1 MDEKTIYDVKITN
14 LEKET
19 DKLDA
24 RVTQNEGKIV
34 EIRIELNDKTK
45 HLPLIQQIVFGLV
58 GLALLMVWNN
68 FFIK

>member
-19 DKLDA
+19 DKMET
-24 RVTQNEGKIV
+24 RITQTEGKIV

-68 FFIK
+68 FLIK

>member
-68 FFIK
+68 FLIK